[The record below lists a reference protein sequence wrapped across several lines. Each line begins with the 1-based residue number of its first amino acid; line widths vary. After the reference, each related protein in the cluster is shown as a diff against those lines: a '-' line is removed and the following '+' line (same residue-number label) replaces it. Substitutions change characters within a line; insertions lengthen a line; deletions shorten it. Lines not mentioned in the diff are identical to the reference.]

1 MLLLPFFTEKIAHSS
16 YILAGRKT
24 CAVIDPRRDAGVYID
39 EAHARDL
46 RITHILETHLHADF
60 ISGHMELADQTG
72 AEICAPASG
81 NCSFPHTPV
90 EEGDLI
96 QLEDMNL
103 TVMETPGHTPEH
115 VCYVVSDT
123 SRGEDPVGIFTGD
136 TLFVGDVG
144 RPDLFPD
151 LAEDLAGLLYDSLHD
166 RLMQLPDFC
175 EVYPAHG
182 AGSLC
187 GRAVGAKR
195 RSTIGYERRYNTALR
210 IGNRSR
216 FIEALTTDMPPAP
229 DHFSR
234 CSEINRMG
242 PELLKSFPSLVALTP
257 HEFQGRMDAPGSIV
271 LDIRSYDAFDSQHVP
286 GSLSIDFRGNFPT
299 FCGWMVPPRT
309 DVLLVAGNRW
319 EAVEA
324 QTWARRVGVD
334 RVTGFLR
341 GEMSSWSMNGF
352 DTARTEEISSVG
364 LHDLI
369 SGGSPIVLVDV
380 RSRIEFLDN
389 HIEGAI
395 NIPAQDL
402 RERYTE
408 LDPSMTTVLLC
419 STGYRSSLGASIL
432 ETRGFRKTVNVS
444 GGMSGYTAAGFST
457 ECRICANPHSA
468 GTGAGLASAAD
479 LESPKRV

>member
-1 MLLLPFFTEKIAHSS
+1 MLLLHFFTEKIAHSS
-16 YILAGRKT
+16 YMLAGRKT
-24 CAVIDPRRDAGVYID
+24 CAVIDPRRDTGVYID

-46 RITHILETHLHADF
+46 QITHVLETHLHADF
-60 ISGHMELADQTG
+60 ISGHMEFADQTG
-72 AEICAPASG
+72 AEIFAPASG
-81 NCSFPHTPV
+81 NCSFPHRPV
-90 EEGDLI
+90 EDGDVI
-96 QLEDMNL
+96 ELEDMSL

-115 VCYVVSDT
+115 VCYVVVDS
-123 SRGEDPVGIFTGD
+123 SRGEDPVGVFTGD

-151 LAEDLAGLLYDSLHD
+151 LVETLAGLLYDSLHD
-166 RLMQLPDFC
+166 RLMLLPDFC

-195 RSTIGYERRYNTALR
+195 SSTIGYECKYNFALR
-210 IGNRSR
+210 IGDRSR
-216 FIEALTTDMPPAP
+216 FIEALTTDMPPPP

-234 CSEINRMG
+234 CSEINRKG
-242 PELLKSFPSLVALTP
+242 PELLKNLPSLDALTP
-257 HEFQGRMDAPGSIV
+257 HEFQGRMNSPGSMV

-299 FCGWMVPPRT
+299 FCGWIVPPRT
-309 DVLLVAGNRW
+309 DVLLVTGNRW

-341 GEMSSWSMNGF
+341 GEMSSWSTNGF
-352 DTARTEEISSVG
+352 ETSRIEQVSATG

-369 SGGSPIVLVDV
+369 TGGSPITLIDV
-380 RSRIEFLDN
+380 RSRAEFQDN
-389 HIEGAI
+389 HIDGAV
-395 NIPAQDL
+395 NIPVTDL
-402 RERYTE
+402 RERHSE
-408 LDPSMTTVLLC
+408 LDPSMTAVLIC
-419 STGYRSSLGASIL
+419 STGYRSGLGASIL
-432 ETRGFRKTVNVS
+432 ETRGFREVVNVS
-444 GGMSGYTAAGFST
+444 GGMSGYAAAGFSR

-468 GTGAGLASAAD
+468 GTGDDLAYAAD
-479 LESPKRV
+479 REAP